1 MSHQQSLPSQ
11 PPLRV
16 LAIPS
21 AHPYPERLRSTS
33 PETSRVVHLDDPT
46 VPGSPAGQW
55 WPPAALDAGWVER
68 HGAEVDVVHLHFGFD
83 AATTEQLRDWVRTLR
98 AEGVALVLTVH
109 DLVNPHFA
117 DQAEHRA
124 RLDVLV
130 PAADAVITLTV
141 GAAAEVQQ
149 RWGVIAEVLAHPHV
163 VPLEV
168 ISAARDDHEQIVA
181 LSAAVTGQG
190 RPAAALDDDDGPF
203 VVGIDLKS
211 LRANVVAEPVVRV
224 VADAVAT
231 LPHAELVVDVH
242 HDVLDPTHPRH
253 DAALVRSLTTLQ
265 EQGLLRV
272 DLHERRTNDG
282 LWAHLRSL
290 DLVVLPYAFGTHSG
304 WVEACHDLGTTVLA
318 PRTGH
323 WVEQQPM
330 LTFGWPA
337 GEDPDAEQV
346 TTAVQL
352 AFRDRPRWAAEPAG
366 RAEQQA
372 ALSERHEHLYAAL
385 TAPAAIHPVAAVATA
400 ASTSDQMPEAV
411 GPDEQCPMASVRW

>member
-1 MSHQQSLPSQ
+1 MSPQQSAPAQ
-11 PPLRV
+11 PRLRV

-21 AHPYPERLRSTS
+21 AHPYPERLRSTD
-33 PETSRVVHLDDPT
+33 PATSRVVHLDDPA

-55 WPPAALDAGWVER
+55 WPPVALDADWVRE
-68 HGAEVDVVHLHFGFD
+68 HADEVDVVHLHFGFD
-83 AATTEQLRDWVRTLR
+83 AATPDELRDWVQALR
-98 AEGVALVLTVH
+98 HAGVPLVVTVH
-109 DLVNPHFA
+109 DLVNPHFL
-117 DQAEHRA
+117 DQTQHRA

-130 PAADAVITLTV
+130 PAAAAVITLTD

-149 RWGVIAEVLAHPHV
+149 RWGVRAEVLAHPHI

-168 ISAARDDHEQIVA
+168 IAAARAEDDATV
-181 LSAAVTGQG
+181 VTDVDEQG
-190 RPAAALDDDDGPF
+190 RPTAAPGEPGPF

-224 VADAVAT
+224 VAEAVAT

-253 DAALVRSLTTLQ
+253 DHALVRALTTLV
-265 EQGLLRV
+265 EQGLLRL
-272 DLHERRTNDG
+272 DLHDRRTDAE
-282 LWAHLRSL
+282 LWRHLRSL

-337 GEDPDAEQV
+337 GEDPDADQV
-346 TTAVQL
+346 TSAVQL
-352 AFRDRPRWAAEPAG
+352 AFWDRPRWAADPVR
-366 RAEQQA
+366 RAEQQI
-372 ALSERHEHLYAAL
+372 ALSARHEQLYAAL
-385 TAPAAIHPVAAVATA
+385 LASRGTGPSRAAEAETPKAVAV
-400 ASTSDQMPEAV
+400 P
-411 GPDEQCPMASVRW
+411 

>member
-1 MSHQQSLPSQ
+1 MSPLQSPPSQ

-21 AHPYPERLRSTS
+21 AHPYPQRLRSTS
-33 PETSRVVHLDDPT
+33 PEASRVVHLDDPT

-55 WPPAALDAGWVER
+55 WPPVALDAAWVR
-68 HGAEVDVVHLHFGFD
+68 LHGAEVDVVHLHFGFD
-83 AATTEQLRDWVRTLR
+83 AATPKQLSDWVRALR
-98 AEGVALVLTVH
+98 EEGISLVMTVH

-117 DQAEHRA
+117 DQTEHRA

-130 PAADAVITLTV
+130 PASDAVITLTA

-168 ISAARDDHEQIVA
+168 IAAVRDDHERIAA
-181 LSAAVTGQG
+181 LSAAVTGKG
-190 RPAAALDDDDGPF
+190 RPAPAPDDDGPF

-224 VADAVAT
+224 VANAVST

-242 HDVLDPTHPRH
+242 HDVLDATHPRH
-253 DAALVRSLTTLQ
+253 DAGLVHSLAALQ

-272 DLHERRTNDG
+272 DLHERRTDDE

-346 TTAVQL
+346 MTAVQL
-352 AFRDRPRWAAEPAG
+352 AFRDRPHWAADSAG

-385 TAPAAIHPVAAVATA
+385 LALSPTHPVAVVADA
-400 ASTSDQMPEAV
+400 AATCDERSETV
-411 GPDEQCPMASVRW
+411 GPEERPMASAR